1 MTTGESRWT
10 IAELGERVCAAL
22 ADGAYEPPS
31 NGQVRAVP
39 DLRTIRYYTSIGL
52 LDRPAAMRG
61 RTALYSHRH
70 LLQLVAVKRLQAE
83 GKSLTGVQSALA
95 GLDDEGL
102 AAIARVSAD
111 AEPTGVAEDKDS
123 ADEAPPREARFWAAA
138 PARAVVARSE
148 AARLPAKMHAAPAG
162 VSAAPGVPAAAVAPV
177 AIVARVAL
185 APGVSLLIEAAG
197 VSGEPERIAGA
208 IDAFDLV
215 RAAAPL
221 LEELRR
227 RGLALGDEV
236 EEEETE

>member
-1 MTTGESRWT
+1 MSTGEPRWT
-10 IAELGERVCAAL
+10 IAELGERVTAAL

-39 DLRTIRYYTSIGL
+39 DLRTIRYYTSLGL

-61 RTALYSHRH
+61 RTALYGHRH

-83 GKSLTGVQSALA
+83 GKSLSEVQTALA

-102 AAIARVSAD
+102 AAIAAVTVEAEEAASRHVVVEQGDD
-111 AEPTGVAEDKDS
+111 A
-123 ADEAPPREARFWAAA
+123 PREARFWAAS
-138 PARAVVARSE
+138 PARVAAGSASSASLRAAV
-148 AARLPAKMHAAPAG
+148 AAPALP
-162 VSAAPGVPAAAVAPV
+162 VVMVAK
-177 AIVARVAL
+177 VAL
-185 APGVSLLIEAAG
+185 APGVSLLVEAAG
-197 VSGEPERIAGA
+197 GSGEPERIAGA

-221 LEELRR
+221 IEALRR
-227 RGLALGDEV
+227 QGLALGDEV

>member
-10 IAELGERVCAAL
+10 IAELGERVSAAL
-22 ADGAYEPPS
+22 AEGAYEPPS

-39 DLRTIRYYTSIGL
+39 DLRTIRYYTSLGL

-61 RTALYSHRH
+61 RTALYGHRH

-83 GKSLTGVQSALA
+83 GKSLSEVQAALA

-102 AAIARVSAD
+102 AAIARVPAEAEMGEEAD
-111 AEPTGVAEDKDS
+111 RGDDAPT
-123 ADEAPPREARFWAAA
+123 REARFWAAA
-138 PARAVVARSE
+138 PARARVVARSGAE
-148 AARLPAKMHAAPAG
+148 RLPAKIHAPAL
-162 VSAAPGVPAAAVAPV
+162 AAAPV
-177 AIVARVAL
+177 AIVAKVAL

-197 VSGEPERIAGA
+197 ASGEPERIAGA

-221 LEELRR
+221 LEALRR
-227 RGLALGDEV
+227 QGLALEDEV